1 MILADTSVW
10 VQHFRRGLPAFVS
23 ALDLGHVMIH
33 TIVIGELA
41 TGNLRHRERTLAAL
55 HALPRVK
62 EGTHNECFAYLEAH
76 RLFGQGL
83 AWNDVQLLAAA
94 DLTHVPLWTCDQ
106 PLERAAA
113 KMGLLYEGMNS

>member
-1 MILADTSVW
+1 MILVDTSVW
-10 VQHFRRGLPAFVS
+10 VEHFRRGSGVFAG
-23 ALDLGHVMIH
+23 ALDAGQVMIH

-41 TGNLRHRERTLAAL
+41 TGNLHRRAQTLAAL
-55 HALPRVK
+55 HALPRVH
-62 EGTHNECFAYLEAH
+62 EGTHDECLAYLGAH

-94 DLTHVPLWTCDQ
+94 DLTHVALWTLDQ

-113 KMGLLYEGMNS
+113 RMGLLHKRTAQ

>member
-10 VQHFRRGLPAFVS
+10 VQHFRHGLSGFAS

-41 TGNLRHRERTLAAL
+41 TGNLRHREQTLAAL
-55 HALPRVK
+55 HALPRVHQ
-62 EGTHNECFAYLEAH
+62 GTHDECFAYLETH
-76 RLFGQGL
+76 RLFGLGL

-94 DLTHVPLWTCDQ
+94 DLTHVPLWTCDH

-113 KMGLLYEGMNS
+113 KMGLLYEGMNR